1 MKIAR
6 IFLSLITLTLII
18 FVNTYAFA
26 SQFKF
31 GIMQDKKGAA
41 AKYRPLLTYLK
52 KKNIKASFISA
63 KSYPDAAIM
72 FANKK
77 IDGMFSGS
85 GIAGCMLVKE
95 LAIPIVRPVNK
106 NGWSTYWEVVL
117 AQKGTPKFTQNAN
130 YFKNKS
136 VIFCSLASS
145 GEFFFRSFKGS
156 ANICKKIMKAPSHF
170 VAIDTLSR
178 GIADIA
184 IVKNRVWD
192 NEKSKYPNII
202 KVGKD
207 PGENPNGTLI
217 VSNKTDPKLIEKMTN
232 IFLGLKNDNSPEAIA
247 VKNKLNIEAYIKTT
261 IDDFKFTIPLI
272 KNSGVDKN
280 FNFSF

>member
-1 MKIAR
+1 MKISNK
-6 IFLSLITLTLII
+6 IFSIVIITLVITSTNS
-18 FVNTYAFA
+18 FGT
-26 SQFKF
+26 QFKF

-52 KKNIKASFISA
+52 KKGINASFISA
-63 KSYPDAAIM
+63 KSYPHAAKM

-85 GIAGCMLVKE
+85 GIAACMIVKE
-95 LAIPIVRPVNK
+95 LAIPIVRPLNK
-106 NGWSTYWEVVL
+106 NEWSTYWAVVL
-117 AQKGTPKFTQNAN
+117 APKGASKFTQNAD
-130 YFKNKS
+130 YFKNKK

-156 ANICKKIMKAPSHF
+156 AKICKKMMKAPSHF

-178 GIADIA
+178 GHADVA

-192 NEKSKYPNII
+192 NEKVKYPNII
-202 KVGKD
+202 RVGED
-207 PGENPNGTLI
+207 HGENPNGTLI
-217 VSNKTDPKLIEKMTN
+217 VSTKIEQSTIEQMSN
-232 IFLGLKNDNSPEAIA
+232 IFLGIGDDNSPEATK
-247 VKNKLNIEAYIKTT
+247 VKDKMNIKSYIKTT
-261 IDDFKFTIPLI
+261 IEDFKFTIPLI
-272 KNSGVDKN
+272 KKAGVDKS